1 MTFTSNDPRAR
12 DPLASGEVRAATHLD
27 SAYVDWA
34 SIVGGALVAVAIFT
48 TLTVFGSA
56 VGLSLTSADPTHG
69 FSAKVAAVAVAL
81 WSAWVA
87 ASAFAAGGYITGR
100 LRHRIAS
107 ATAPEVEMR
116 DGLHGLIAWA
126 LAALVSAG
134 LLASALGGPAALATK
149 ESAATTQQVALTRLF
164 RGERQP
170 IDQSV
175 RADAASLL
183 KTISGHQTIIAN
195 DRLLLEQMVA
205 LRTGIPAAEADTRV
219 GDAVAAIHESVDS
232 VRRGSVL
239 AAFLL
244 AASFAIGAG
253 AAWIAAV
260 IGGRNRDEGA
270 AYSPL
275 TRWGANHPNLFG
287 TRRGVTHG

>member
-1 MTFTSNDPRAR
+1 MTFTSNDPRAS
-12 DPLASGEVRAATHLD
+12 DEVWAAAHLD

-69 FSAKVAAVAVAL
+69 ISAKIAAVAVAL
-81 WSAWVA
+81 WAAWVA

-100 LRHRIAS
+100 LRHRIAG
-107 ATAPEVEMR
+107 ATAPEIEMR
-116 DGLHGLIAWA
+116 DGLHGLIAWS
-126 LAALVSAG
+126 LAALISAG
-134 LLASALGGPAALATK
+134 LLASSLGSAASVATR
-149 ESAATTQQVALTRLF
+149 ESAATSQQVALTRLF

-175 RADAASLL
+175 RTDAASLL
-183 KTISGHQTIIAN
+183 KTISGHQTLNAN

-205 LRTGIPAAEADTRV
+205 LRTGVPAAEADSRV

-232 VRRGSVL
+232 ARRGSVL

-260 IGGRNRDEGA
+260 VGGRNRDEGTV
-270 AYSPL
+270 YSPL

-287 TRRGVTHG
+287 RRRGVTHG